1 MDKQRR
7 ATQTDIK
14 RRLRSLMKIKVKHLL
29 IKKLRLQKSWTQE
42 DFAEV
47 SGVHS
52 RTIQRMENE
61 GMVSVKT
68 LKAVAMALE
77 VEPYTL
83 EFSTDEID
91 FAPLWMEFRI
101 LILAITRRMLPMN
114 HKEVPNSLIAV
125 LSLLTF
131 SASYTLVNSIILIV
145 SQPQKNFDSVAI
157 SGIFGVVI
165 SFCILFVAV
174 IYPLFKLKNWSR
186 YVMLGIC
193 GVFFLINGG
202 LLGEILIK
210 TTTSKMSLAELDLD
224 YFLIAEYGVNLIF
237 VYWIIVILTRADIKR
252 LYTKSKLP
260 ET

>member
-1 MDKQRR
+1 
-7 ATQTDIK
+7 
-14 RRLRSLMKIKVKHLL
+14 MKIKVKHAL

-68 LKAVAMALE
+68 LNAVAIALD
-77 VEPYTL
+77 VEAYTL

-91 FAPLWMEFRI
+91 FAPLWMELRI
-101 LILAITRRMLPMN
+101 LVLAITRRILPMDD
-114 HKEVPNSLIAV
+114 KEIPNSLIAV
-125 LSLLTF
+125 LSLLTI
-131 SASYTLVNSIILIV
+131 SASYTLVNSIILIM
-145 SQPQKNFDSVAI
+145 SQPQKNFDSVAV
-157 SGIFGVVI
+157 SGLFGLVI
-165 SFCILFVAV
+165 SFCILFIAV
-174 IYPLFKLKNWSR
+174 IYPLFRLKSWAR
-186 YVMLGIC
+186 YTMLGIC

-202 LLGEILIK
+202 LLGEVLIK
-210 TTTSKMSLAELDLD
+210 AMTSNLSLSALDID
-224 YFLIAEYGVNLIF
+224 YLLIAEYCLNLLF
-237 VYWIIVILTRADIKR
+237 VYWIVIILTRADIKR